1 MKRYIPVAG
10 HDSLARDPATGAI
23 VNINKA
29 ELEQARQRKAQ
40 RSIQK
45 NEINQLKNDVADL
58 KVMIAKLI
66 ENQQ

>member
-1 MKRYIPVAG
+1 MKRYIPVVG

-23 VNINKA
+23 VNINST

-40 RSIQK
+40 RQHQK
-45 NEINQLKNDVADL
+45 SEINQLKHDVADL
-58 KVMIAKLI
+58 KLMIAKLI